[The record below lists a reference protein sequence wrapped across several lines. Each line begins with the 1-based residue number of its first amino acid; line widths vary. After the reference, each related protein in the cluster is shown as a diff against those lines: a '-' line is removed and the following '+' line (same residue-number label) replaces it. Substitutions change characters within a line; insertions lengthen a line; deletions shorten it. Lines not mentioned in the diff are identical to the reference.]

1 MVRMDVLPRQAPD
14 KHKNESKTCL
24 PIIVAGAAA
33 APTAGK
39 AGKDRA
45 GSGAG
50 DVQPVNR
57 GCRKCAPNHNSTSCW
72 CNGHMPCYPP
82 TNQST
87 IVAIAGDYAG
97 IREHNHENHAAYAVW
112 PFRQYAVGKPDL
124 DIGVATYAHRP
135 HPCTHNW
142 CQDVADA
149 AVLGL
154 ASDAATQ
161 VVGRATAPPLASLDG
176 SARFLGFSQ
185 HYEDFAPAV
194 DHLSM
199 MRCVTRSCFGFE
211 HHYLPRQARDKESE
225 KSFSNGGFC
234 GLLQDCSA

>member
-1 MVRMDVLPRQAPD
+1 
-14 KHKNESKTCL
+14 
-24 PIIVAGAAA
+24 
-33 APTAGK
+33 
-39 AGKDRA
+39 
-45 GSGAG
+45 
-50 DVQPVNR
+50 
-57 GCRKCAPNHNSTSCW
+57 
-72 CNGHMPCYPP
+72 MPCYPP

-112 PFRQYAVGKPDL
+112 PFRQYAVGKPGL
-124 DIGVATYAHRP
+124 DIGVATYEHRP

-176 SARFLGFSQ
+176 R
-185 HYEDFAPAV
+185 
-194 DHLSM
+194 
-199 MRCVTRSCFGFE
+199 
-211 HHYLPRQARDKESE
+211 
-225 KSFSNGGFC
+225 
-234 GLLQDCSA
+234 